1 MATALGSSRR
11 EPLTAGREGDEALAA
26 TAYVPEDVNA
36 KNLGDVNSHGE
47 DERGAGTR
55 ACMAD
60 GETMAAEVGVRGSLT
75 DATATAHGNREG
87 VLSGVAAENA
97 PGTVKGSKGRSPGR
111 T

>member
-1 MATALGSSRR
+1 
-11 EPLTAGREGDEALAA
+11 
-26 TAYVPEDVNA
+26 
-36 KNLGDVNSHGE
+36 
-47 DERGAGTR
+47 
-55 ACMAD
+55 MAD